1 MLKNIKTQIN
11 IIARQRGV
19 FLLFLFIVRVRNF

>member
-19 FLLFLFIVRVRNF
+19 FIVSFIVRVRNF